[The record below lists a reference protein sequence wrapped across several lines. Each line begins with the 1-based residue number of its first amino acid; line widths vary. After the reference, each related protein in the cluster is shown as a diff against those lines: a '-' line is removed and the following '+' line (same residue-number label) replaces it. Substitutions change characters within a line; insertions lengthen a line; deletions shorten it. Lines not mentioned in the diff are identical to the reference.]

1 MSGCKPGTPHCRQGN
16 VINLDE
22 LYTLNNGNQ
31 YLGYSMK
38 NEVPIPL
45 TDEVGPLAQRK
56 LADMDRRIALTA
68 NARKERV
75 GSGTESF
82 PNWFGEILH

>member
-1 MSGCKPGTPHCRQGN
+1 
-16 VINLDE
+16 
-22 LYTLNNGNQ
+22 
-31 YLGYSMK
+31 MK